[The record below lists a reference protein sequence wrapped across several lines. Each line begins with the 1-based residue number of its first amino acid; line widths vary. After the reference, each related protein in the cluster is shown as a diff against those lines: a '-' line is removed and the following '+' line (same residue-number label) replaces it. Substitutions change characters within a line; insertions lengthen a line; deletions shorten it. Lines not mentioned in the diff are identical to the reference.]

1 MLSSQL
7 GPTHFLRGG
16 RNKKVVDAAL
26 GESFS
31 RVLVS
36 TEKGTETKM
45 ELASLFGT
53 WPARGL
59 DSLQACLEMLVSPQ
73 V

>member
-1 MLSSQL
+1 M
-7 GPTHFLRGG
+7 
-16 RNKKVVDAAL
+16 VDAAL